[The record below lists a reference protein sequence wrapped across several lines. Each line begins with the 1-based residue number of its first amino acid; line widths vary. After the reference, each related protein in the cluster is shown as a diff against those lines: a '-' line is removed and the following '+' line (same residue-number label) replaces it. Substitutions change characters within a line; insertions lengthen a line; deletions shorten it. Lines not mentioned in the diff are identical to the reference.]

1 VNFGQ
6 EVVFMKYLRAAFRLI
21 LFFSLTFGIYGTW
34 FVGDFFIPNKLFWR
48 QLIFRLWAKGF
59 VKICGVKI
67 HVSGRL
73 PRPPFFLVSN
83 HLSYVD
89 IPLLRSLTEN
99 IFVTKGEIES
109 WFLAGKIV
117 GDIGNIYINRQNRRD
132 IPRAGKQIL
141 EALERG
147 EGVIVFPEGTTSNGD
162 QVLEFKSS
170 FFEFAANANLPV
182 YYTSIRYETADGYP
196 PASEKICW
204 WRPADTFL
212 PHLWELFKMPTF
224 DAFVTFG
231 ENPITGDNRKELA
244 KNLRDAVSEI
254 MK

>member
-1 VNFGQ
+1 
-6 EVVFMKYLRAAFRLI
+6 MKYLRSAFRLI
-21 LFFSLTFGIYGTW
+21 LFFTLTFGIYGIW
-34 FVGDFFIPNKLFWR
+34 FIGDFFIPNKLFWR
-48 QLIFRLWAKGF
+48 QIIFRLWAKGF

-89 IPLLRSLTEN
+89 IPLLRSITEN
-99 IFVTKGEIES
+99 IFVTKGEIQS

-117 GDIGNIYINRQNRRD
+117 GDIGNIYINRQNKRD
-132 IPRAGKQIL
+132 IPRAGKDIL

-147 EGVIVFPEGTTSNGD
+147 EGVIVFPEGTTSNGEK
-162 QVLEFKSS
+162 VLEFKSS
-170 FFEFAANANLPV
+170 FFEFAVAANLPI
-182 YYTSIRYETADGYP
+182 YYASIRYETKDGYP
-196 PASEKICW
+196 PASEKVCW
-204 WRPADTFL
+204 WRLESTFL

-231 ENPITGDNRKELA
+231 ESPITADNRKDLA
-244 KNLRDAVSEI
+244 KKLHNAVSGI
-254 MK
+254 V